1 LVNPSDFVIAPPILS
16 TEFGD
21 TLFDPIWNMWRGRKY
36 TPKLFLEPE
45 STLREATK
53 PSMSFSQWFADHL
66 SVFIEHTQ
74 IKNLKLFSQYV
85 ALSEEHQIQAR
96 SELLHLFKE
105 KEFVCLYVLRD
116 LNNPDKLRWR
126 LENDVRK
133 IQFVEDRVVDHLLD
147 ECEGDHV
154 DTDQECGEESDI
166 SSTNDDDED
175 VVQEDEYGRLIVES
189 EEEDLMDDQETDVS
203 DQMELQFTSD
213 KESTHSGSEV
223 TSDFGDVISDQL
235 SD

>member
-1 LVNPSDFVIAPPILS
+1 V
-16 TEFGD
+16 
-21 TLFDPIWNMWRGRKY
+21 
-36 TPKLFLEPE
+36 
-45 STLREATK
+45 
-53 PSMSFSQWFADHL
+53 
-66 SVFIEHTQ
+66 
-74 IKNLKLFSQYV
+74 
-85 ALSEEHQIQAR
+85 
-96 SELLHLFKE
+96 
-105 KEFVCLYVLRD
+105 YVLRD

-133 IQFVEDRVVDHLLD
+133 ILFVEDRVVDNLLD

-154 DTDQECGEESDI
+154 DTDQESGEESDI

-189 EEEDLMDDQETDVS
+189 EEEDLMDDQETDESDQMELQFTDES
-203 DQMELQFTSD
+203 DQMELQFTSA

-223 TSDFGDVISDQL
+223 TSDFGDVISYQL